1 MGEYLP
7 QQKSLGGM
15 VKAEFDLS
23 NYATKADLKNAT
35 GVDSSKFAIKVDL
48 ASLKS
53 NFKIKNI
60 EDKMPDSTNLNLDTN
75 TTLNGK
81 RNDVKNEIPSINT
94 LDKFNKLT
102 LEKFTARLGQSSLA
116 SRSDIAN
123 FGKRTDLNRNE
134 LNELSKKLHQY

>member
-7 QQKSLGGM
+7 QHKSLGGM

-60 EDKMPDSTNLNLDTN
+60 EDKMPDSTNLDTN

>member
-7 QQKSLGGM
+7 QQKSLGWM

-60 EDKMPDSTNLNLDTN
+60 EDKMPDSTNLDTN

>member
-1 MGEYLP
+1 MGKYFP

-35 GVDSSKFAIKVDL
+35 GVDSSKFSIKVDL

-53 NFKIKNI
+53 NVKIKYI
-60 EDKMPDSTNLNLDTN
+60 EDKIPDITNLDTN
-75 TTLNGK
+75 TTLYGK
-81 RNDVKNEIPSINT
+81 RNEVKNKIPRINT

-102 LEKFTARLGQSSLA
+102 LQKFTARLAQSSLA
-116 SRSDIAN
+116 SKNDIAN
-123 FGKRTDLNRNE
+123 FRKRIDLNRNE
-134 LNELSKKLHQY
+134 LNELSKKLQQY

>member
-1 MGEYLP
+1 MSKYFP

-35 GVDSSKFAIKVDL
+35 GVDSSKFSIKVDL

-53 NFKIKNI
+53 NVKIKYI
-60 EDKMPDSTNLNLDTN
+60 EDKIPDITNLATN

-81 RNDVKNEIPSINT
+81 RNEVKNEIPRINT

-102 LEKFTARLGQSSLA
+102 LEKFTARLAQSSLA
-116 SRSDIAN
+116 SKSDIAN
-123 FGKRTDLNRNE
+123 FRKRIDLNRNE
-134 LNELSKKLHQY
+134 LKELSKKLQQY

>member
-1 MGEYLP
+1 
-7 QQKSLGGM
+7 M

-60 EDKMPDSTNLNLDTN
+60 EDKMPDSTNLDTN
-75 TTLNGK
+75 TILNGK

>member
-60 EDKMPDSTNLNLDTN
+60 EDKMPDSTNLDTN